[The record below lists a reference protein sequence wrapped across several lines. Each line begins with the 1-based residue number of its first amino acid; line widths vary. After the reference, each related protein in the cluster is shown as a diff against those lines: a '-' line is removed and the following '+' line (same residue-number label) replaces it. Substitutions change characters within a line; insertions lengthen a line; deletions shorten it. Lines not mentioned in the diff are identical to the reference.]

1 MSSLVTI
8 HYLGQRKD
16 GGKGAIW
23 GYFTEVGKPDSPNPR
38 YGYYGDERPMVYCHV
53 FWGRLGK
60 KLHIECKEL
69 TFEFLDEA
77 KAKKKNFKQVEQEKV
92 LPRWGKDFEE
102 EFSMYLLTL
111 KLRG

>member
-1 MSSLVTI
+1 MSSHITI

-16 GGKGAIW
+16 SGKGAIW
-23 GYFTEVGKPDSPNPR
+23 GYFTEVGKPDKPKFNYYTNSPEPN
-38 YGYYGDERPMVYCHV
+38 VYCHV

-69 TFEFLDEA
+69 TIGFLDEA
-77 KAKKKNFKQVEQEKV
+77 EAKKKNFKQVEQEKV
-92 LPRWGKDFEE
+92 LPRCGKDFEE